1 MSAKVEITALRAP
14 VADAALDQLAGVL
27 VDCVEGGAS
36 VSFMAPF
43 SHDSALAFFRKVA
56 GSVASGDTVLLAA
69 RLDGKIVGTVQL
81 GLDTPPNQPHRA
93 DVKKMLVHR
102 SARGR
107 GIGAA
112 LMTAIEEEARRHGRW
127 LLVLDTVPGENG
139 HRLYLRAGWKQTGLV
154 PDYAMFPDGRLCDTA
169 IMWKRLEKRLT
180 VIASEAKQSN

>member
-1 MSAKVEITALRAP
+1 VSASAEIVTLPAP
-14 VADAALDQLAGVL
+14 VDAAALDQLAGVL

-36 VSFMAPF
+36 VNFLMPF
-43 SHDSALAFFRKVA
+43 SHDQALAFFRKVA
-56 GSVASGDTVLLAA
+56 TSVVSADTVLLVA
-69 RLDGKIVGTVQL
+69 RLGGKIVGTVQL

-102 SARGR
+102 AARGR

-112 LMTAIEEEARRHGRW
+112 LMAAVEDEARRRDRW

-139 HRLYLRAGWKQTGLV
+139 HRLYQRAGWTQTGLV

-169 IMWKRLEKRLT
+169 IMWKRLER
-180 VIASEAKQSN
+180 